1 MRSQS
6 QPTKRGFDQSGNDCS
21 TKTGGFPLHVVWWYT
36 RRMDIFA
43 LPKNFIKDKQKK
55 YPDKSAVEGLKSGE
69 GVVIED
75 EGRKIA
81 VFKNLIFKVNNG
93 SEIKI
98 KTKFM
103 H

>member
-1 MRSQS
+1 
-6 QPTKRGFDQSGNDCS
+6 
-21 TKTGGFPLHVVWWYT
+21 
-36 RRMDIFA
+36 MDIFA

-81 VFKNLIFKVNNG
+81 VFKNG
-93 SEIKI
+93 DGKI
-98 KTKFM
+98 LKLSPVCTNLGCVIDWDSSNKNWVCPC
-103 H
+103 HNAKYNSKGLVIQGPAKKDLERL